1 MIEESPYTKLRT
13 QLFDCELPSPLVLA
27 SGPRS
32 YNAASLMEAYKSGA
46 GAVVTK
52 TLRSTLPDNPTP
64 HIIKPSSR
72 GSYNTLFNAEEWSDI
87 SWEQWVYEEIPALD
101 GHPGAL
107 IVSVG
112 HTAQD
117 VEKFIEP
124 LAACETVD
132 VIECVSYSGDTI
144 IPLITAVRS
153 KTDLPILAKLSF
165 NWGAELIPIAEAALK
180 AGCDGFTAIDSI
192 GPALYID
199 IETGCPLLASEG
211 GRGWI
216 SGAAIKPLALSIVAE
231 LKQRF
236 GKPIVGTGGVFS
248 AEDIIEMT
256 MAGANAVGVC
266 SAPILHGNEWFTK
279 TLIKLDQWLTEF
291 DYASLEEIVGVALP
305 NLYTNQISSGLEFDL
320 DPLQCTLCR
329 MCVVVCPYNARQISG
344 DTPGEGSIRMSLNSE
359 MCRSCGL
366 CSSVCKP
373 QALTSKIKQS

>member
-1 MIEESPYTKLRT
+1 MIDESPYTKLRT
-13 QLFDCELPSPLVLA
+13 QLFDCELPSPLILA

-32 YNAASLMEAYKSGA
+32 YCAASLMEAYKYGA

-72 GSYNTLFNAEEWSDI
+72 GSHNTLFNAEEWSDI
-87 SWEQWVYEEIPALD
+87 SWEQWVYEEIPALE

-107 IVSVG
+107 VVSVG

-117 VEKFIEP
+117 VEKFIKP
-124 LAACETVD
+124 LATCETID
-132 VIECVSYSGDTI
+132 MIECVSYSGDAI
-144 IPLITAVRS
+144 IPLITAVRA

-165 NWGAELIPIAEAALK
+165 NWGDELFSIAEAALK
-180 AGCDGFTAIDSI
+180 AGCNGFTAIDSI

-199 IETGCPLLASEG
+199 IETGRPLLASEG

-216 SGAAIKPLALSIVAE
+216 SGAAIKPLALSIVAD
-231 LKQRF
+231 LKKRF

-256 MAGANAVGVC
+256 MAGADAVGVC
-266 SAPILHGNEWFTK
+266 SAPILYGSEWFKK
-279 TLIKLDQWLTEF
+279 TLTKLDQWLTEF
-291 DYASLEEIVGVALP
+291 EYASLEAVVGYALP
-305 NLYTNQISSGLEFDL
+305 NLYPNQISSGLEFDF
-320 DPLQCTLCR
+320 DPLLCTLCR
-329 MCVVVCPYNARQISG
+329 RCVVVCPYNARQISG
-344 DTPGEGSIRMSLNSE
+344 DTPGDGSIQMSLARE
-359 MCRSCGL
+359 ICRSCGL

-373 QALTSKIKQS
+373 QALTSKIIP

>member
-1 MIEESPYTKLRT
+1 MIEETSYTRLRSR
-13 QLFDCELPSPLVLA
+13 LFDCELPSPLVLA

-32 YNAASLMEAYKSGA
+32 YNAASLIEAYKSGA

-52 TLRSTLPDNPTP
+52 TIRSKLPVNPTP
-64 HIIKPSSR
+64 HIIKPSSK
-72 GSYNTLFNAEEWSDI
+72 GSQNTLYNAEEWSDI
-87 SWEQWVYEEIPALD
+87 SWEQWVYEEIPALE

-117 VEKFIEP
+117 IEKFIEP

-132 VIECVSYSGDTI
+132 MIECVSYSGDSI
-144 IPLITAVRS
+144 IPLIMSVRS

-165 NWGAELIPIAEAALK
+165 NWGGELFSTAEAALN
-180 AGCDGFTAIDSI
+180 AGCDGFTAIDSV

-199 IETGCPLLASEG
+199 IETGCPVLASEG

-216 SGAAIKPLALSIVAE
+216 SGAAIKPLALSIVAD
-231 LKQRF
+231 LKKRF
-236 GKPIVGTGGVFS
+236 GKPVVGTGGVFS

-256 MAGANAVGVC
+256 MAGADAVGVC
-266 SAPILHGNEWFTK
+266 SAPILYGNEWFSK
-279 TLIKLDQWLTEF
+279 TLNKLDRWLTKF
-291 DYASLEEIVGVALP
+291 DYDSLVEIIGYALP
-305 NLYTNQISSGLEFDL
+305 NLPSNQISSGLEFNF
-320 DPLQCTLCR
+320 DPLLCTLCQ

-344 DTPGEGSIRMSLNSE
+344 DTPRDGNIQMSLSRE
-359 MCRSCGL
+359 ICRSCGL

-373 QALTSKIKQS
+373 GSLTSKIKQ